1 MRRKLLLCS
10 TTPSSNMRSNI
21 DNIIV
26 KITYNDKNW
35 TIINGLN
42 NIMIELKRIMG
53 YISTSFLFAILKEEF
68 LGKYYYDIKDTDRQQ
83 MTSDSN

>member
-1 MRRKLLLCS
+1 
-10 TTPSSNMRSNI
+10 
-21 DNIIV
+21 
-26 KITYNDKNW
+26 
-35 TIINGLN
+35 
-42 NIMIELKRIMG
+42 MIELKRIMG